1 MSDFVLFWPCAEYEE
16 CGKTEK
22 LWTYNGVENLGLAS
36 DVFAA
41 WEDSGYKLKKA
52 WVEVRYKDNMKI
64 IKFRKEWIVDEEET
78 K

>member
-1 MSDFVLFWPCAEYEE
+1 MSDFWPCAEYEE

-22 LWTYNGVENLGLAS
+22 LWTCVENLGLAS

-52 WVEVRYKDNMKI
+52 WVEARYKDNVKI
-64 IKFRKEWIVDEEET
+64 IKFRKEWIVDEEES